1 MTDVIRQFLKME
13 SAGGIVLIVAAVLAM
28 FVANS
33 DLQPLYDSTLHTYVA
48 GLSVGHWIND
58 GLMVIF
64 FLLIGLEVKRELVQG
79 ALNSKDKATFPAVA
93 AIGGMLAPALVYLA
107 FNWGDPLAVSG
118 WAIPAATDIAFA
130 LGVLALL
137 GNRVP
142 LALKV
147 FLLALAIIDDLG
159 VIVIIALFYS
169 SDLSLVALASAF
181 IATVVLVAMNMRKVT
196 SIPAYVVVGLILW
209 FSVLQSGVHATLAG
223 VVLGFAIPLKGKT
236 DDAPSPLKKMEHAL
250 HPYVSYLI
258 LPIFAFAN
266 AGVSLDGVSLAN
278 LTEMLPLG
286 IALGLL
292 LGKPLGIFTFSWAA
306 VKLGI
311 AKLPARV
318 NFTHIFAVSVLCG
331 IGFTMS
337 IFISS
342 LAFVGV
348 NGEFVTLSRLGILIG
363 STLAAVIGYV
373 VLHFALPPA
382 STLADEQGDEY
393 EEGNTGVDY

>member
-1 MTDVIRQFLKME
+1 MI
-13 SAGGIVLIVAAVLAM
+13 
-28 FVANS
+28 
-33 DLQPLYDSTLHTYVA
+33 
-48 GLSVGHWIND
+48 
-58 GLMVIF
+58 
-64 FLLIGLEVKRELVQG
+64 
-79 ALNSKDKATFPAVA
+79 
-93 AIGGMLAPALVYLA
+93 APALVYLA

-169 SDLSLVALASAF
+169 SDLSMIALASAF
-181 IATVVLVAMNMRKVT
+181 VSTVVLVAMNMRKVT

-223 VVLGFAIPLKGKT
+223 VVLGFAIPLQGKT
-236 DDAPSPLKKMEHAL
+236 GDDPSPLKKMEHAL

-292 LGKPLGIFTFSWAA
+292 LGKPLGIFTFSWTA

-348 NGEFVTLSRLGILIG
+348 NVASLSHSSRLGILIG

-382 STLADEQGDEY
+382 ACSQMNKETSMKKIIRALIISLVTVSGSAMAANQEMYCNGEQDQSDVCKAYRAGVAAGKAMVTSNLDK
-393 EEGNTGVDY
+393 EEKE